1 MPLIFLFI
9 IRLIQKVEQ
18 QIENSNSEGGPGQ
31 AGAGMDGSGAG
42 NGADKGAGGGS
53 SQHITSVDEKKQRV

>member
-1 MPLIFLFI
+1 
-9 IRLIQKVEQ
+9 
-18 QIENSNSEGGPGQ
+18 
-31 AGAGMDGSGAG
+31 MDGPGAG